1 VHRQWPVGTGEAAAT
16 PPWHA
21 AARAAVIHASVL
33 RWDLMDVRKLR
44 VRIRQLTGAHSGAL
58 NASAKRMQRS
68 LDSSMAS
75 VSRIRRSQV
84 ALARS
89 QACLAHLARTRA
101 GASSLMVKRPA

>member
-1 VHRQWPVGTGEAAAT
+1 MHRQWPVATGEAAAT
-16 PPWHA
+16 PPRHV
-21 AARAAVIHASVL
+21 RPEGAVIHARVL

-44 VRIRQLTGAHSGAL
+44 VRIRKLTGAHAGAL

-101 GASSLMVKRPA
+101 GASSLTMKRPA